1 MGITGQNMPQT
12 SNSLLS
18 PTESMVKINLKNLR
32 AARIDELADS
42 NEPANLD
49 YTGFGGNNTAK
60 FTNCE

>member
-1 MGITGQNMPQT
+1 
-12 SNSLLS
+12 
-18 PTESMVKINLKNLR
+18 MVKINLKNLR